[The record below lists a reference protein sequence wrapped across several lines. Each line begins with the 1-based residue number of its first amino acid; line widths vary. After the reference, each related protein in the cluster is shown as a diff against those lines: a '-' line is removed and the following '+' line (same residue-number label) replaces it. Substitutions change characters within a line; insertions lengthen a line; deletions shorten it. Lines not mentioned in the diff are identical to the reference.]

1 MGREKALFVVNS
13 VYQLLTAVHLR
24 RCLPEGWEGELLL
37 TDLLPEHQ
45 ALACRGR
52 RLGSSPACC
61 WARPGSS
68 RRGAI

>member
-45 ALACRGR
+45 ALACRGEETGVFSR
-52 RLGSSPACC
+52 VLLGK
-61 WARPGSS
+61 AR
-68 RRGAI
+68 

>member
-37 TDLLPEHQ
+37 TL
-45 ALACRGR
+45 
-52 RLGSSPACC
+52 
-61 WARPGSS
+61 
-68 RRGAI
+68 